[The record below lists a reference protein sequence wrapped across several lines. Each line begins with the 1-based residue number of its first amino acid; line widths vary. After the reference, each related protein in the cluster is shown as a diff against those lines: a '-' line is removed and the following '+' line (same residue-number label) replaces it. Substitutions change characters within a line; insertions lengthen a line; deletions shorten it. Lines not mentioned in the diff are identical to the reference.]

1 MIVTFARTVPVSAD
15 LEQEKADLVATAERW
30 VLLAEL
36 SGTFDPMPVV
46 VVEQSDTF
54 SFVETG
60 GTRLV
65 GLEMVTEYG
74 LLREILLEAKVEVP
88 E

>member
-1 MIVTFARTVPVSAD
+1 MMVTFARTVAVDAD
-15 LEQEKADLVATAERW
+15 LEQEKADLIATAERW
-30 VLLAEL
+30 VLMAEL
-36 SGTFDPMPVV
+36 SGTFEPMPVV

-54 SFVETG
+54 SFVDTG

-65 GLEMVTEYG
+65 GLELVTEYG
-74 LLREILLEAKVEVP
+74 LLRQILLEAKVEVP